1 MTISEISS
9 PTLFWGLPQGTDYHI
24 WAQARGSAMNFLN
37 LLPEIRFFWYP
48 ISTKKVVIKFYSN
61 LHKNLTKLPDY
72 IAKMLLPTSQNVS

>member
-1 MTISEISS
+1 
-9 PTLFWGLPQGTDYHI
+9 
-24 WAQARGSAMNFLN
+24 MNFLN